1 MAPLAQGS
9 NPVIGLTTCLCQ
21 ASNRRLSGKK
31 KSFLVKLSWQWV
43 RAGRPHDLVGVA
55 GCLPGLRTGDW
66 WAGDSHVWAALAA
79 ALQDAKSRRQPS
91 IPRIPGSSS
100 PSCSI
105 ASNRLHVL
113 SGSAPTKKPRCHA
126 LPCVHTE
133 SYPHQPFMYTGSWW
147 GSCVGVREA
156 IYPPFAKL
164 KQKMNPE
171 RREQIK
177 PPGHAFNTDVTYVT
191 SSKGPFHTQPFV
203 WAVGLAS
210 SSDVLCPLSDC
221 KLYGG

>member
-126 LPCVHTE
+126 LPCVHTLSATLTSRLCIQVPGGGHVWE
-133 SYPHQPFMYTGSWW
+133 LGRPFTLLLPS
-147 GSCVGVREA
+147 
-156 IYPPFAKL
+156 L
-164 KQKMNPE
+164 
-171 RREQIK
+171 
-177 PPGHAFNTDVTYVT
+177 
-191 SSKGPFHTQPFV
+191 SKNEP
-203 WAVGLAS
+203 
-210 SSDVLCPLSDC
+210 
-221 KLYGG
+221 